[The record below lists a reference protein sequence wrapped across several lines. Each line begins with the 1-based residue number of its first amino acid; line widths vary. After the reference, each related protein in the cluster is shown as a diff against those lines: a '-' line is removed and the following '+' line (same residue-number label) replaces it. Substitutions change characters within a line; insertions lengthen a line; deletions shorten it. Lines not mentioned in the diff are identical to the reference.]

1 MQNRRTAK
9 VLYFFSRSHG
19 TLESF
24 RDRLLC
30 SARKK
35 LTTREPKDYR
45 LRLESKIPLSN

>member
-1 MQNRRTAK
+1 MKNRRTAK

-24 RDRLLC
+24 RNRLLC

-35 LTTREPKDYR
+35 LTTREAKDYH
-45 LRLESKIPLSN
+45 LKLES